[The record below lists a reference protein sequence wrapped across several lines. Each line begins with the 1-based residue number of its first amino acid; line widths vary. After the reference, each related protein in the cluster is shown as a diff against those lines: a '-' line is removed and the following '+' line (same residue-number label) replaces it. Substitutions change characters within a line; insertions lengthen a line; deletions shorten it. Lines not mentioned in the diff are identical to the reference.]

1 MTTRYLQL
9 LIVVAFL
16 VQGCAGPIPVSQ
28 PAPQPAPQLAPPAVK
43 DPDNVVVLLAD
54 PDGHVGRVIVSN
66 PQGSQEL
73 AQARAATEV
82 AGPGQAPGAP
92 AEMDQA
98 QVTRIFGEA
107 LAAQPPLPAR
117 FILYFDPNSP
127 QLTAES
133 RGLIPEVIRT
143 IRERSSNDISVVGHS
158 DTTGNREYN
167 YRLSL
172 ARAQAVRQL
181 ILDAG
186 IDPSSLEITSH
197 GKDNP
202 LIPTGDNIA
211 EPRNR
216 RVEIT
221 VR

>member
-1 MTTRYLQL
+1 MTTRYLKL
-9 LIVVAFL
+9 LLVVAFL
-16 VQGCAGPIPVSQ
+16 VQGCAAQPPV
-28 PAPQPAPQLAPPAVK
+28 PQPAPPAVK
-43 DPDNVVVLLAD
+43 DPDNVFVLLAD
-54 PDGHVGRVIVSN
+54 PDGHVGRIIVSN

-73 AQARAATEV
+73 NQARAATEV
-82 AGPGQAPGAP
+82 AGANQGPSTPT
-92 AEMDQA
+92 EMDQS
-98 QVTRIFGEA
+98 QITRIFGEA
-107 LAAQPPLPAR
+107 LSAQPSPPAR
-117 FILYFDPNSP
+117 FILYFDPNST

-143 IRERSSNDISVVGHS
+143 IRERNSNDVSVVGHS

-172 ARAQAVRQL
+172 TRAEAVRQL

-186 IDPSSLEITSH
+186 IDPASLEITSH

-202 LIPTGDNIA
+202 LIPTGDNVA

>member
-1 MTTRYLQL
+1 MTARILKL
-9 LIVVAFL
+9 FLVVAFL
-16 VQGCAGPIPVSQ
+16 AQGCSAGRPV
-28 PAPQPAPQLAPPAVK
+28 PPPPPQPAAPAAK
-43 DPDNVVVLLAD
+43 EPDNVFVLLPD
-54 PDGHVGRVIVSN
+54 PDGHVGRLLVSN
-66 PQGSQEL
+66 SRGSQEL
-73 AQARAATEV
+73 NQARAATEV
-82 AGPGQAPGAP
+82 AGPDQAPSAP
-92 AEMDQA
+92 FEMDQS
-98 QVTRIFGEA
+98 QITRIFGEA
-107 LAAQPPLPAR
+107 LAAQPTLPAHY
-117 FILYFDPNSP
+117 ILYFDSNST

-133 RGLIPEVIRT
+133 RRLIPEVIRT
-143 IRERSSNDISVVGHS
+143 IRERHSNDVSVVGHS

-172 ARAQAVRQL
+172 MRAQAVRQL

-186 IDPSSLEITSH
+186 IDPSSLEVTSH

-202 LIPTGDNIA
+202 LIPTGDGVA